1 MMHMQYENLFIFGG
15 VAVVAWFLFIYFW
28 PLMLLYMYKR
38 SVLAK
43 GGGDGPI
50 PINTLYTMPEAI
62 FADPFH
68 APAGAS
74 KFMTTG
80 VNHDTLY
87 TVGWLD
93 LKKGAQVLHVP
104 DMAGRYYSV
113 QFTDTSKNTNFA
125 YVGKRTTG
133 TQAGDYLITGP
144 SWKGQVPSG
153 MKQISSP
160 NNSPAIFGRTLVESD
175 SDLSIA
181 YGLAKQIRLTSLSQY
196 KN

>member
-1 MMHMQYENLFIFGG
+1 MTHMGYEHLLIFGS
-15 VAVVAWFLFIYFW
+15 VMVVAWFLVIYFW

-50 PINTLYTMPEAI
+50 PMNTLYTVPEAI
-62 FADPFH
+62 FSDPFH
-68 APAGAS
+68 APASAS

-80 VNHDTLY
+80 VNHDTLL
-87 TVGWLD
+87 TAGWLD
-93 LKKGAQVLHVP
+93 LRKGAQIVHVP

-133 TQAGDYLITGP
+133 TKAGDYLITGP
-144 SWKGQVPSG
+144 GWKGSVPQG
-153 MKQISSP
+153 MTQISSP
-160 NNSPAIFGRTLVESD
+160 NNSVVVFGRTLVESD
-175 SDLSIA
+175 SDLSTA
-181 YGLAKQIRLTSLSQY
+181 YGLAKQIHLTPLDR
-196 KN
+196 